1 MVTHGSSMVKCIV
14 TVSGDD
20 AQLKKSSPEERDS
33 VDRLKQNIGS
43 PNNTGTAIKN
53 LASKEP
59 TPRLRGPISKR

>member
-1 MVTHGSSMVKCIV
+1 MVNHGSSMVKFVV

-20 AQLKKSSPEERDS
+20 AQLKKSPPEERDS